1 MGIANLKPN
10 GKNTL
15 ERIKKMSILKALFW
29 RANDWVSA
37 QSIFVQIAISF
48 ACTFVVLAIILAVA

>member
-1 MGIANLKPN
+1 ML
-10 GKNTL
+10 
-15 ERIKKMSILKALFW
+15 SILKALFW

-48 ACTFVVLAIILAVA
+48 ACTFVVLAVILAVA